1 MTKRIALF
9 VFVTS
14 LSLLSHA
21 QWTGKDS
28 INLKRLLE
36 GDGEIKLNQEAIKQV
51 KQALG
56 SPLIIRESS
65 ATKYDESLP
74 KVYPEKEKLVLTLM
88 PYTARTKYNYDPI

>member
-28 INLKRLLE
+28 INLKRLLK

-51 KQALG
+51 Q
-56 SPLIIRESS
+56 
-65 ATKYDESLP
+65 
-74 KVYPEKEKLVLTLM
+74 
-88 PYTARTKYNYDPI
+88 